1 MIDQDGGCGAEVKR
15 RIGVAWDRWR
25 ELSGVMCDKKVPRKL
40 KVLLYNTSIKPTLTY
55 GSETWPVTQRMEDKL
70 DATEMRM
77 LRHIHGVTYEDHIT
91 NEEIRSE
98 AKVKELS
105 TQMRVKRLQ
114 WYGHVCRRDEDEDI
128 CRVMEMEVSGK
139 RRRGWPRQ
147 RWSVTICTDMAHW
160 NLERNDSQD
169 RP

>member
-1 MIDQDGGCGAEVKR
+1 MR

-114 WYGHVCRRDEDEDI
+114 WYGHV
-128 CRVMEMEVSGK
+128 
-139 RRRGWPRQ
+139 
-147 RWSVTICTDMAHW
+147 
-160 NLERNDSQD
+160 
-169 RP
+169 